1 MGHAIKEKLDL
12 GWTYSGKNGKRS
24 VKGKNGYAGGGSKKR
39 LKIIENQWW
48 NGACD
53 IKGDG
58 MSMRNGINNGC
69 SNGSLRR
76 ENS

>member
-39 LKIIENQWW
+39 LKIIEN
-48 NGACD
+48 
-53 IKGDG
+53 
-58 MSMRNGINNGC
+58 
-69 SNGSLRR
+69 
-76 ENS
+76 